1 MAVPRGVVPS
11 RPIPGLLATLEVLPW
26 QVRLVTGALLLAM
39 GVAGILLG
47 STFYSFVLLGAG
59 VMFGLPLLLGALGD
73 RRRSQQAAAELV
85 RARAELAELRDVVLR
100 ARADRRSVGAL
111 LRERG
116 YESLAV
122 QRWIARECGVVLP
135 SGER

>member
-1 MAVPRGVVPS
+1 MPRGVDPS
-11 RPIPGLLATLEVLPW
+11 RPRPGLLATLEVLPF
-26 QVRLVTGALLLAM
+26 QARIAAGVLMLGLGVGAMATT
-39 GVAGILLG
+39 A
-47 STFYSFVLLGAG
+47 YSMVLLGAG
-59 VMFGLPLLLGALGD
+59 VLFGAPLLIGGLAD
-73 RRRSQQAAAELV
+73 RRRTRQAAAELG
-85 RARAELAELRDVVLR
+85 RAKAELVTLRELVEG
-100 ARADRRSVGAL
+100 AREDRRSVGAL